1 MDHLDDLYDIL
12 GVPPDA
18 TAEEL
23 HHARNRMLRYWHPD
37 RSLDPLAPERAK
49 RINAAYDV
57 LADPERRAVYDQH
70 RASRLRRLDPGLN
83 VTPPPAAPPPAAPPA
98 AAPPA
103 ASSWTETPWDAGQPP
118 GHVAPGA
125 APGGIGATGAGG
137 TVGAAGSAW
146 APGAAGAAW
155 SGGAADAAAV
165 SAAGAASPPDSPVVR
180 SWSREHA
187 GVRRPG
193 DVEALSRPGD
203 RNELLDRARRALPFA
218 AGALLLWLVA
228 PLISTVAPPWVLTLW
243 VFASL
248 FGVGAAVRALLRRPQ
263 AFRSQGWER
272 FGAAWLAGSGAFVV
286 VWQLVVMPLG
296 PQAPLGLVDVLLL
309 AAFLAGVGGV
319 YLAWRR

>member
-1 MDHLDDLYDIL
+1 MEHLDDLYDIL

-18 TAEEL
+18 SAEEL

-70 RASRLRRLDPGLN
+70 RASRLARLNPGLH
-83 VTPPPAAPPPAAPPA
+83 VTPPPSAPPPASPSG
-98 AAPPA
+98 
-103 ASSWTETPWDAGQPP
+103 SSWTETPWDTGQPP
-118 GHVAPGA
+118 GNVARGA
-125 APGGIGATGAGG
+125 APGGIGAGGAGG
-137 TVGAAGSAW
+137 TVGAAGYAW

-155 SGGAADAAAV
+155 AGGAADAGAI
-165 SAAGAASPPDSPVVR
+165 SAAGAGSPPGRPVAR

-187 GVRRPG
+187 RARHPGGVE
-193 DVEALSRPGD
+193 VLSWPGD

-218 AGALLLWLVA
+218 AGALILWLVA
-228 PLISTVAPPWVLTLW
+228 PLISMVAPPWALTLW

-248 FGVGAAVRALLRRPQ
+248 FGAGAAVRALLRRPQ
-263 AFRSQGWER
+263 PFRRQGWER

-319 YLAWRR
+319 YLVWRR